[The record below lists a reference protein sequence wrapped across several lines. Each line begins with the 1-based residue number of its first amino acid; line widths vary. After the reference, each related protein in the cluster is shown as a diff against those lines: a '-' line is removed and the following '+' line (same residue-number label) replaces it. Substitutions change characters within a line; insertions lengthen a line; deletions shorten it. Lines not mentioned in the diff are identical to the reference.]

1 MSYPTK
7 QSPEQWAKDLD
18 FAGLERQHGL
28 PAGVLTNLVRQES
41 RGNCNATSPVGA
53 QGICQFM
60 PATAAQ
66 LGVDPRD
73 PKSSAE
79 GAAKYLEQM
88 MDMFDGDPAK
98 AIAAYNCGPGNVR
111 KAIARGKT
119 AGDDWRAHLPN
130 ETKNYLALVGK
141 DIGESFVQRETAN
154 DWRSPAEKKA
164 AEEAEAERRQ
174 RELNEAGLKL
184 PQGSDILSALFF
196 MLIKSFL
203 ETKYNKIE
211 ANGPVAGPD
220 VVPVQSIS
228 PAETVSPLPTPV
240 TPAPA
245 AAPATTPAAG
255 SPTIPVRTPAAA
267 TR

>member
-1 MSYPTK
+1 MTYPTQ
-7 QSPEQWAKDLD
+7 QSPEQWAAQLD

-60 PATAAQ
+60 PATARQ

-73 PKSSAE
+73 PKSSAQ

-111 KAIARGKT
+111 KAISKGGA
-119 AGDDWRAHLPN
+119 DWRAQLPAEN
-130 ETKNYLALVGK
+130 RNYLAIVGK
-141 DIGESFVQRETAN
+141 DIGESFVQREAAN
-154 DWRSPAEKKA
+154 DWKSPAEKKA

-174 RELNEAGLKL
+174 RELEEAGLSPNMTMDSL
-184 PQGSDILSALFF
+184 LGSLFF

-203 ETKYNKIE
+203 EKKYDKIE
-211 ANGPVAGPD
+211 ANGPVAGPNA
-220 VVPVQSIS
+220 VPPQSVS
-228 PAETVSPLPTPV
+228 PAEPQTPLPTPV
-240 TPAPA
+240 IPATAPTA
-245 AAPATTPAAG
+245 GTTTAPATR
-255 SPTIPVRTPAAA
+255 SPVAA